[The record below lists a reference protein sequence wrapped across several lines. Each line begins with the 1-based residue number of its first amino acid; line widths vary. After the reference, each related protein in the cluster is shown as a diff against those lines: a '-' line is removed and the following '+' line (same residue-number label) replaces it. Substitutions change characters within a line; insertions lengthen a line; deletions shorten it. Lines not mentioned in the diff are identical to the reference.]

1 MKKERQTRIFISTM
15 IIIFVL
21 ITFLIPLRNNTNTLF
36 NNSISIPISMSI
48 DGELKGL
55 RKEIYNI
62 ANQKYIVIYKD
73 GLNGSIF
80 QEEIY
85 YDCEIDNIPKFKGD
99 PTNSNYKFIGWF
111 IEMKKDI
118 IFYTA
123 NYEKSS

>member
-55 RKEIYNI
+55 SKEIYNI